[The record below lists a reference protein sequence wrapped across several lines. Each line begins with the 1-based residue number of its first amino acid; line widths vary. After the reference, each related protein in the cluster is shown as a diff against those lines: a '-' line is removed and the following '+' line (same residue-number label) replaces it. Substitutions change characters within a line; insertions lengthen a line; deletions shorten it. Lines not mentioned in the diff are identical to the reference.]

1 MKPMTFGILLS
12 IMALGTPL
20 AARSNPDF
28 KGLIDNLP
36 DSRIGDWIIG
46 SRTVTIT
53 AKTIIDEHNGK
64 AEVGTCV
71 SVSYEG
77 IQVKGITTEIISQCL
92 PE

>member
-20 AARSNPDF
+20 AARSNHDF